1 MSNHSSDDDRLP
13 NNESNGSI
21 SMELPLVLRVEDL
34 TQILSI
40 GRNTAYELVRS
51 GKIKSFRIGRSY
63 RITRD
68 SIAEYLAQNQD
79 ST

>member
-1 MSNHSSDDDRLP
+1 MSNQSNDNNRLSTK
-13 NNESNGSI
+13 ESQRSFPG
-21 SMELPLVLRVEDL
+21 ELPLVLRVEDL

-51 GKIKSFRIGRSY
+51 GKIKSIRIGKSY
-63 RITRD
+63 RITKE
-68 SIAEYLAQNQD
+68 ALTEYLAQTQD

>member
-1 MSNHSSDDDRLP
+1 MSNHSSDDDRLF
-13 NNESNGSI
+13 NNEPNGSI
-21 SMELPLVLRVEDL
+21 PMELPLVLRVEDL

-51 GKIKSFRIGRSY
+51 GKIKSIRIGRSY

>member
-13 NNESNGSI
+13 NSEPNGSI

-40 GRNTAYELVRS
+40 GRNTAYDLVRS
-51 GKIKSFRIGRSY
+51 GKIKSIRIGRSY

>member
-13 NNESNGSI
+13 NNEPNGSI

-68 SIAEYLAQNQD
+68 AIAEYLAQSQD
-79 ST
+79 SR

>member
-1 MSNHSSDDDRLP
+1 MSNHTSDEDHLS
-13 NNESNGSI
+13 NSETNGSI
-21 SMELPLVLRVEDL
+21 PTELPLVLRVEDL

-51 GKIKSFRIGRSY
+51 GKIKSIRIGRSY

>member
-1 MSNHSSDDDRLP
+1 MSNHTSKDDRLS
-13 NNESNGSI
+13 NNEPNGSI
-21 SMELPLVLRVEDL
+21 PMELPLVLRVEDL

-51 GKIKSFRIGRSY
+51 GKIKSIRIGRNY